1 QFLSTSSS
9 TGAGIRRTAESDCAS
24 DRRQHRNSQLLRQVR
39 AGYNKTTLKEGRV
52 CEYVFVF
59 TTPEFS
65 ALQVPS
71 VLRNKRT
78 CARQPAP
85 LQLFLQTT
93 LPKREQKCIEEL
105 RRRRPQL

>member
-1 QFLSTSSS
+1 PFSQFLSTSSS

-52 CEYVFVF
+52 
-59 TTPEFS
+59 
-65 ALQVPS
+65 PS